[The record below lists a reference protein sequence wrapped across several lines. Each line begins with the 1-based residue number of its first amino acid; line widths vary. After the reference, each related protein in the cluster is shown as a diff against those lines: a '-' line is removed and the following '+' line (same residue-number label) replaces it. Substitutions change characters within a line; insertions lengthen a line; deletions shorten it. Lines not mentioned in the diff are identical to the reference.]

1 MFYKNKLDLLKE
13 VLLLSQINDILLV
26 EIFNNIKKQ
35 ERRVHMVRKI
45 GIDLGTTNLL
55 ICVDNKGVI
64 VDEPSIIT
72 VDTSTKKCIAAGLD
86 AKDMLGR
93 TPKNMICIRPL
104 KDGVV
109 ADFEATDMML
119 NYFLKKCDLKGFFKK
134 NVILICHPTKITSVE
149 KNAIRDCAYRAGA
162 KKVYLEEEPK
172 VAALGAGLDIGKP
185 SGNMVL
191 DIGGGTSDI
200 AVLSLGDIV
209 CSTSIKTA
217 GNKITHDILEGIRVN
232 KKMYI
237 GEQTAD
243 ELKKK
248 IANALILEEP
258 EVMTISGRD
267 VETGLPHSIEIN
279 SNEIESYIRGS
290 LQEIVHATKTI
301 LEVTPPELAA
311 DIVQHGLVLTGGGA
325 LLKNLD
331 KLMRDELQ
339 IPVYVA
345 ENALHCVVDGCTI
358 MLKNL

>member
-1 MFYKNKLDLLKE
+1 MT
-13 VLLLSQINDILLV
+13 
-26 EIFNNIKKQ
+26 
-35 ERRVHMVRKI
+35 RKI

-55 ICVDNKGVI
+55 ICADKKGVI
-64 VDEPSIIT
+64 VNEPSIIT
-72 VDTSTKKCIAAGLD
+72 VDASTKKCIAAGED
-86 AKDMLGR
+86 AREMLGR

-104 KDGVV
+104 KDGVI

-119 NYFLKKCDLKGFFKK
+119 NYFLKKCDLKGAFKK
-134 NVILICHPTKITSVE
+134 NIILICHPTKITSVE

-172 VAALGAGLDIGKP
+172 VSAIGAGLDIGKP
-185 SGNMVL
+185 SGHMVL

-217 GNKITHDILEGIRVN
+217 GNKITQDIMENVRID

-243 ELKKK
+243 EIKKR
-248 IANALILEEP
+248 IANALQQEEP
-258 EVMTISGRD
+258 ETITISGRD

-279 SNEIESYIRGS
+279 GNEVEGYLRNS

-331 KLMRDELQ
+331 ILMRDELH

-345 ENALHCVVDGCTI
+345 DNALRCVVDGCTV
-358 MLKNL
+358 MLANL

>member
-1 MFYKNKLDLLKE
+1 
-13 VLLLSQINDILLV
+13 
-26 EIFNNIKKQ
+26 
-35 ERRVHMVRKI
+35 MVRKI

-55 ICVDNKGVI
+55 ICLDNKGVI
-64 VDEPSIIT
+64 VDEPSVIT
-72 VDTSTKKCIAAGLD
+72 VDASSKKCIAAGLD
-86 AKDMLGR
+86 AREMLGR
-93 TPKNMICIRPL
+93 TPKNMLCIRPL
-104 KDGVV
+104 KDGVF

-119 NYFLKKCDLKGFFKK
+119 NYFLKKCELKGMFKK
-134 NVILICHPTKITSVE
+134 NIILICHPTKITSVE

-172 VAALGAGLDIGKP
+172 VAAVGAGLDIGKA

-217 GNKITHDILEGIRVN
+217 GNRITQDIIENVRS
-232 KKMYI
+232 KRKMYI
-237 GEQTAD
+237 GEQTA
-243 ELKKK
+243 EEIKQK
-248 IANALILEEP
+248 IGNAMVVKDAE
-258 EVMTISGRD
+258 TISVSGRD
-267 VETGLPHSIEIN
+267 VETGLPHAIEIN
-279 SNEIESYIRGS
+279 SNEVESYIRGS

-301 LEVTPPELAA
+301 LEVTPPELAS

-331 KLMRDELQ
+331 TLMRNELM

-345 ENALHCVVDGCTI
+345 ENALHSVVDGCNI
-358 MLKNL
+358 MLQNL

>member
-1 MFYKNKLDLLKE
+1 
-13 VLLLSQINDILLV
+13 
-26 EIFNNIKKQ
+26 
-35 ERRVHMVRKI
+35 MVRKI

-55 ICVDNKGVI
+55 ICLDNKGVI
-64 VDEPSIIT
+64 VDEPSVIT
-72 VDTSTKKCIAAGLD
+72 VDASSKKCIAAGLD
-86 AKDMLGR
+86 AREMLGR
-93 TPKNMICIRPL
+93 TPKNMLCIRPL

-119 NYFLKKCDLKGFFKK
+119 NYFLKKCELKGMFKK
-134 NVILICHPTKITSVE
+134 NIILICHPTKITSVE

-172 VAALGAGLDIGKP
+172 VAAVGAGLDIGKA

-200 AVLSLGDIV
+200 AVLSLDDIV

-217 GNKITHDILEGIRVN
+217 GNRITQDIIENVRS
-232 KKMYI
+232 KRKMYI
-237 GEQTAD
+237 GEQTA
-243 ELKKK
+243 EEIKQK
-248 IANALILEEP
+248 IGNAMVVKDAE
-258 EVMTISGRD
+258 TISVSGRD
-267 VETGLPHSIEIN
+267 VETGLPHAIEIN
-279 SNEIESYIRGS
+279 SNEVESYIRGS

-301 LEVTPPELAA
+301 LEVTPPELAS

-331 KLMRDELQ
+331 TLMRNELM

-345 ENALHCVVDGCTI
+345 ENALHSVVDGCNI
-358 MLKNL
+358 MLQNL

>member
-1 MFYKNKLDLLKE
+1 
-13 VLLLSQINDILLV
+13 
-26 EIFNNIKKQ
+26 
-35 ERRVHMVRKI
+35 MVRKI

-55 ICVDNKGVI
+55 ICLDNKGVI
-64 VDEPSIIT
+64 VNEPSVIT
-72 VDTSTKKCIAAGLD
+72 VDATSKKCIAAGID
-86 AKDMLGR
+86 ARDMLGR

-119 NYFLKKCDLKGFFKK
+119 NYFLKKCELKGMFKK

-172 VAALGAGLDIGKP
+172 VAAIGAGLDIGKP
-185 SGNMVL
+185 SGHMVL
-191 DIGGGTSDI
+191 DMGGGTSDI

-209 CSTSIKTA
+209 CSTSIKVA
-217 GNKITHDILEGIRVN
+217 GNKLTNDIIEGIRVN
-232 KKMYI
+232 KKI
-237 GEQTAD
+237 
-243 ELKKK
+243 K
-248 IANALILEEP
+248 ITVGNALHSNRP
-258 EVMTISGRD
+258 EKMTISGRD

-279 SNEIESYIRGS
+279 SNEVESYIRNS
-290 LQEIVHATKTI
+290 LQEIVHATRTI

-331 KLMRDELQ
+331 QLLKDELK

-345 ENALHCVVDGCTI
+345 ENALNCVVDGCNI
-358 MLKNL
+358 MLKSL

>member
-1 MFYKNKLDLLKE
+1 
-13 VLLLSQINDILLV
+13 
-26 EIFNNIKKQ
+26 
-35 ERRVHMVRKI
+35 MVRKI

-64 VDEPSIIT
+64 VNEPSIIT
-72 VDTSTKKCIAAGLD
+72 VDASSKKCIAAGID
-86 AKDMLGR
+86 ARDMLGR

-119 NYFLKKCDLKGFFKK
+119 NYFLKKCDLKGMFKK

-172 VAALGAGLDIGKP
+172 VSAVGAGLDIGKA

-191 DIGGGTSDI
+191 DMGGGTTDI

-217 GNKITHDILEGIRVN
+217 GNRLTSDIIEGVRVL

-243 ELKKK
+243 EIKKTVGD
-248 IANALILEEP
+248 ALIAKKP
-258 EVMTISGRD
+258 ITMMISGRD
-267 VETGLPHSIEIN
+267 VESGLPHSIEIN
-279 SNEIESYIRGS
+279 SNEVEGFIRGS

-311 DIVQHGLVLTGGGA
+311 DIVLHGLVLTGGGA

-331 KLMRDELQ
+331 QLLRNELK

-345 ENALHCVVDGCTI
+345 DNALNCVIDGCNI

>member
-1 MFYKNKLDLLKE
+1 MP
-13 VLLLSQINDILLV
+13 
-26 EIFNNIKKQ
+26 
-35 ERRVHMVRKI
+35 RKI

-55 ICVDNKGVI
+55 ICVDNKGVV

-72 VDTSTKKCIAAGLD
+72 VDAQSKKCIAAGLD

-93 TPKNMICIRPL
+93 TPKNMLCIRPL

-119 NYFLKKCDLKGFFKK
+119 NYFLKKCDLKGMFQK
-134 NVILICHPTKITSVE
+134 NIILICHPTKITSVE

-172 VAALGAGLDIGKP
+172 VSAVGAGLDIGKA
-185 SGNMVL
+185 SGHMVL

-200 AVLSLGDIV
+200 AVLSLGEIV
-209 CSTSIKTA
+209 CSTSIKVA
-217 GNKITHDILEGIRVN
+217 GNRITQDIIENVRVH

-243 ELKKK
+243 EIKSK
-248 IANALILEEP
+248 IGTALP
-258 EVMTISGRD
+258 SRTPASISINGRD
-267 VETGLPHSIEIN
+267 AETGLPHAIELN
-279 SNEIESYIRGS
+279 ENEIESYIHQS
-290 LQEIVHATKTI
+290 LRDIVHAVKTI
-301 LEVTPPELAA
+301 LEITPPELSA

-331 KLMRDELQ
+331 QLMRDELK

-345 ENALHCVVDGCTI
+345 ENALTCVVDGCQI
-358 MLKNL
+358 MLQNL

>member
-1 MFYKNKLDLLKE
+1 MT
-13 VLLLSQINDILLV
+13 
-26 EIFNNIKKQ
+26 
-35 ERRVHMVRKI
+35 RKI

-55 ICVDNKGVI
+55 ICADKKGVI
-64 VDEPSIIT
+64 VNEPSIIT
-72 VDTSTKKCIAAGLD
+72 VDASSKKCIAAGAD
-86 AKDMLGR
+86 ARDMLGR

-119 NYFLKKCDLKGFFKK
+119 NYFLKKCDLKGMFKK

-185 SGNMVL
+185 SGHMVL

-200 AVLSLGDIV
+200 AVLSLGEIV

-217 GNKITHDILEGIRVN
+217 GNKITQDIMENVRID

-243 ELKKK
+243 EIKKR
-248 IANALILEEP
+248 IGNALQQEEP
-258 EVMTISGRD
+258 ESITISGRD

-279 SNEIESYIRGS
+279 SNEVQGYLRNS
-290 LQEIVHATKTI
+290 LQEVVHATKTI

-325 LLKNLD
+325 LLRNLD
-331 KLMRDELQ
+331 ILMRDELH

-345 ENALHCVVDGCTI
+345 DNALRCVVDGCTT
-358 MLKNL
+358 MLENL

>member
-1 MFYKNKLDLLKE
+1 
-13 VLLLSQINDILLV
+13 
-26 EIFNNIKKQ
+26 
-35 ERRVHMVRKI
+35 MVRKI

-55 ICVDNKGVI
+55 ICLDNKGVI
-64 VDEPSIIT
+64 VNEPSVIT
-72 VDTSTKKCIAAGLD
+72 VDATSKKCIAAGID
-86 AKDMLGR
+86 ARDMLGR

-119 NYFLKKCDLKGFFKK
+119 NYFLKKCELKGMFKK

-172 VAALGAGLDIGKP
+172 VAAIGAGLDIGKP
-185 SGNMVL
+185 SGHMVL
-191 DIGGGTSDI
+191 DMGGGTSDI

-209 CSTSIKTA
+209 CSTSIKVA
-217 GNKITHDILEGIRVN
+217 GNKLTNDIIESIRVN

-237 GEQTAD
+237 GEQSAD
-243 ELKKK
+243 EIK
-248 IANALILEEP
+248 ITVGNALHSNRP
-258 EVMTISGRD
+258 EKMTISGRD

-279 SNEIESYIRGS
+279 SNEVESYIRNS
-290 LQEIVHATKTI
+290 LQEIVHATRTI

-331 KLMRDELQ
+331 QLLKDELK

-345 ENALHCVVDGCTI
+345 ENALNCVVDGCNI
-358 MLKNL
+358 MLKSL

>member
-1 MFYKNKLDLLKE
+1 M
-13 VLLLSQINDILLV
+13 
-26 EIFNNIKKQ
+26 
-35 ERRVHMVRKI
+35 
-45 GIDLGTTNLL
+45 
-55 ICVDNKGVI
+55 ICLDNKGVI
-64 VDEPSIIT
+64 VNEPSVIT
-72 VDTSTKKCIAAGLD
+72 VDATSKKCIAAGID
-86 AKDMLGR
+86 ARDMLGR

-119 NYFLKKCDLKGFFKK
+119 NYFLKKCELKGMFKK

-172 VAALGAGLDIGKP
+172 VAAIGAGLDIGKP
-185 SGNMVL
+185 SGHMVL
-191 DIGGGTSDI
+191 DMGGGTSDI

-209 CSTSIKTA
+209 CSTSIKVA
-217 GNKITHDILEGIRVN
+217 GNKLTNDIIEGIRVN

-237 GEQTAD
+237 GEQSAD
-243 ELKKK
+243 EIK
-248 IANALILEEP
+248 ITVGNALHSNRP
-258 EVMTISGRD
+258 EKMTISGRD

-279 SNEIESYIRGS
+279 SNEVESYIRNS
-290 LQEIVHATKTI
+290 LQEIVHATRTI

-331 KLMRDELQ
+331 QLLKDELK

-345 ENALHCVVDGCTI
+345 ENALNCVVDGCNI
-358 MLKNL
+358 MLKSL

>member
-1 MFYKNKLDLLKE
+1 MA
-13 VLLLSQINDILLV
+13 
-26 EIFNNIKKQ
+26 
-35 ERRVHMVRKI
+35 RKI
-45 GIDLGTTNLL
+45 GIDLGTTKLL
-55 ICVDNKGVI
+55 ICVVHQGI
-64 VDEPSIIT
+64 LVDEPYSIT
-72 VDTSTKKCIAAGLD
+72 VDATTKKWIAAGLD
-86 AKDMLGR
+86 ARDMLGR

-119 NYFLKKCDLKGFFKK
+119 NYFLKKCDLKGMFKK

-172 VAALGAGLDIGKP
+172 IAALGAGLDIGKA

-217 GNKITHDILEGIRVN
+217 GNKITQDILENVRIQ

-243 ELKKK
+243 EIKRR
-248 IANALILEEP
+248 IANALVVKEP
-258 EVMTISGRD
+258 ETITISGRD
-267 VETGLPHSIEIN
+267 VETGLPHSIDIN
-279 SNEIESYIRGS
+279 SNEVESYIRSS

-331 KLMRDELQ
+331 QLMRNELQ

-345 ENALHCVVDGCTI
+345 ENALKCVVDGCTI
-358 MLKNL
+358 MLQNL

>member
-1 MFYKNKLDLLKE
+1 
-13 VLLLSQINDILLV
+13 
-26 EIFNNIKKQ
+26 
-35 ERRVHMVRKI
+35 MVRKI

-64 VDEPSIIT
+64 VNEPSIIT
-72 VDTSTKKCIAAGLD
+72 VDASSKKCIAAGAD
-86 AKDMLGR
+86 AREMLGR

-104 KDGVV
+104 RDGVV

-119 NYFLKKCDLKGFFKK
+119 NYFLKKCELKGMFKK

-172 VAALGAGLDIGKP
+172 VAAVGAGLDIGKA

-191 DIGGGTSDI
+191 DMGGGTTDI

-209 CSTSIKTA
+209 CSTSIKVA
-217 GNKITHDILEGIRVN
+217 GNKLTTDIMEGVRID

-243 ELKKK
+243 EIKRTVG
-248 IANALILEEP
+248 NAMVLDKADT
-258 EVMTISGRD
+258 MMISGRD
-267 VETGLPHSIEIN
+267 VESGLPHAIEIN
-279 SNEIESYIRGS
+279 SNEVESYIRGS
-290 LQEIVHATKTI
+290 LQEIIHATKTI

-325 LLKNLD
+325 LLKNF
-331 KLMRDELQ
+331 DELLKNELK

-345 ENALHCVVDGCTI
+345 ENALNCVIDGCNI

>member
-1 MFYKNKLDLLKE
+1 
-13 VLLLSQINDILLV
+13 
-26 EIFNNIKKQ
+26 
-35 ERRVHMVRKI
+35 MVRKI

-55 ICVDNKGVI
+55 ICLDNKGVI
-64 VDEPSIIT
+64 VNEPSVIT
-72 VDTSTKKCIAAGLD
+72 VDATSKKCIAAGID
-86 AKDMLGR
+86 ARDMLGR

-119 NYFLKKCDLKGFFKK
+119 NYFLKKCELKGMFKK

-172 VAALGAGLDIGKP
+172 VAAIGAGLDIGKP
-185 SGNMVL
+185 SGHMVL
-191 DIGGGTSDI
+191 DMGGGTSDI

-209 CSTSIKTA
+209 CSTSIKVA
-217 GNKITHDILEGIRVN
+217 GNKLTNDIIGGIRVN

-237 GEQTAD
+237 GEQSAD
-243 ELKKK
+243 EIK
-248 IANALILEEP
+248 ITVGNALHSNRP
-258 EVMTISGRD
+258 EKMTISGRD

-279 SNEIESYIRGS
+279 SNEVESYIRNS
-290 LQEIVHATKTI
+290 LQEIVHATRTI

-331 KLMRDELQ
+331 QLLKDELK

-345 ENALHCVVDGCTI
+345 ENALNCVVDGCNI
-358 MLKNL
+358 MLKSL

>member
-1 MFYKNKLDLLKE
+1 MA
-13 VLLLSQINDILLV
+13 
-26 EIFNNIKKQ
+26 
-35 ERRVHMVRKI
+35 RKI

-64 VDEPSIIT
+64 IDEPAIIT
-72 VDTSTKKCIAAGLD
+72 VDAQSKKCIAAGID
-86 AKDMLGR
+86 AREMLGR
-93 TPKNMICIRPL
+93 TPKNMTCIRPL

-119 NYFLKKCDLKGFFKK
+119 NYFLKKCNLKGMFKK

-172 VAALGAGLDIGKP
+172 VAALGAGLDIGKA

-217 GNKITHDILEGIRVN
+217 GNKITHDILENVRIKR
-232 KKMYI
+232 KMYI

-243 ELKKK
+243 EIKREVG
-248 IANALILEEP
+248 NALITNDT
-258 EVMTISGRD
+258 EVITVSGRD

-279 SNEIESYIRGS
+279 SNEVQKYIYGS

-331 KLMRDELQ
+331 QLMRNELQ

-345 ENALHCVVDGCTI
+345 DNALRCVVDGCTI
-358 MLKNL
+358 MLDNL

>member
-1 MFYKNKLDLLKE
+1 MAK
-13 VLLLSQINDILLV
+13 
-26 EIFNNIKKQ
+26 
-35 ERRVHMVRKI
+35 KI

-55 ICVDNKGVI
+55 IYVDGKGVM

-72 VDTSTKKCIAAGLD
+72 VNAQTKKCIAAGLD

-93 TPKNMICIRPL
+93 TPQSMICIRPL

-119 NYFLKKCDLKGFFKK
+119 NYFLKKCDLKGMFQK

-172 VAALGAGLDIGKP
+172 VAAVGAGLEIGKA
-185 SGNMVL
+185 SGHMVL

-200 AVLSLGDIV
+200 AVLSLGEIV
-209 CSTSIKTA
+209 CSTSIKVA
-217 GNKITHDILEGIRVN
+217 GNRITQDIIENVRVH

-237 GEQTAD
+237 GEQTA
-243 ELKKK
+243 EEIKAK
-248 IANALILEEP
+248 IANAIHVDSP
-258 EVMTISGRD
+258 EIVTVSGRD
-267 VETGLPHSIEIN
+267 VETGLPHAFDLDE
-279 SNEIESYIRGS
+279 NEVGSYIRQS
-290 LQEIVHATKTI
+290 LEDIVHAVKTI
-301 LEVTPPELAA
+301 LEITPPELSS

-331 KLMRDELQ
+331 VLMRDELK

-345 ENALHCVVDGCTI
+345 ENALTCVVDGCKI
-358 MLKNL
+358 MLQNL

>member
-1 MFYKNKLDLLKE
+1 
-13 VLLLSQINDILLV
+13 
-26 EIFNNIKKQ
+26 
-35 ERRVHMVRKI
+35 MVRKI

-55 ICVDNKGVI
+55 ICLDNKGVI
-64 VDEPSIIT
+64 VNEPSVIT
-72 VDTSTKKCIAAGLD
+72 VDATSKKCIAAGID
-86 AKDMLGR
+86 ARDMLGR

-119 NYFLKKCDLKGFFKK
+119 NYFLKKCELKGMFKK

-172 VAALGAGLDIGKP
+172 VAAIGAGLDIGKP
-185 SGNMVL
+185 SGHMVL
-191 DIGGGTSDI
+191 DRGGGTSDI

-209 CSTSIKTA
+209 CSTSSKVA
-217 GNKITHDILEGIRVN
+217 GNKLTNDIIEGIRVN

-237 GEQTAD
+237 GEQSAD
-243 ELKKK
+243 EIK
-248 IANALILEEP
+248 ITVGNALHSNRP
-258 EVMTISGRD
+258 EKMTISGRD

-279 SNEIESYIRGS
+279 SNEVESYIRNS
-290 LQEIVHATKTI
+290 LQEIVHATRTI

-331 KLMRDELQ
+331 QLLKDELK

-345 ENALHCVVDGCTI
+345 ENALNCVVDGCNI
-358 MLKNL
+358 MLKSL

>member
-1 MFYKNKLDLLKE
+1 
-13 VLLLSQINDILLV
+13 
-26 EIFNNIKKQ
+26 
-35 ERRVHMVRKI
+35 MVRKI
-45 GIDLGTTNLL
+45 GIDLVTTNLL
-55 ICVDNKGVI
+55 ICLDNKGVI
-64 VDEPSIIT
+64 VDEPSVIT
-72 VDTSTKKCIAAGLD
+72 VDASSKKCIAAGLD
-86 AKDMLGR
+86 AREMLGR
-93 TPKNMICIRPL
+93 TPKNMLCIRPL

-119 NYFLKKCDLKGFFKK
+119 NYFLKKCELKGMFKK
-134 NVILICHPTKITSVE
+134 NIILICHPTKITSVE

-172 VAALGAGLDIGKP
+172 VAAVGAGLDIGKA

-217 GNKITHDILEGIRVN
+217 GNRITQDIIENVRS
-232 KKMYI
+232 KRKMYI
-237 GEQTAD
+237 GEQTA
-243 ELKKK
+243 EEIKQK
-248 IANALILEEP
+248 IGNAMVVKDAE
-258 EVMTISGRD
+258 TISVSGRD
-267 VETGLPHSIEIN
+267 VETGLPHAIEIN
-279 SNEIESYIRGS
+279 SNEVESYIRGS

-301 LEVTPPELAA
+301 LEVTPPELAS

-331 KLMRDELQ
+331 TLMRNELM

-345 ENALHCVVDGCTI
+345 ENALHSVVDGCNI
-358 MLKNL
+358 MLQNL